1 MGFEFE
7 MDYDSVV
14 NIKVIGVGGG
24 GNNAVNRMVT
34 SGLQGVEFIAI
45 NTDKQA
51 LNRSEASVKIQVGT
65 KLTKGQGAGSRP
77 EIGRKAAEE
86 SREDINK
93 ALEGADMVFITAG
106 MGGGTGTGGAP
117 VVAQIAREMG
127 ILTVGVVTRPFGFE
141 GKKRMEQA
149 NAGIDQLKE
158 NVDSLIVIPNERLKY
173 VSDQKISFKNAF
185 EIADNVLH
193 QAVASISE
201 LITVPGLINLDFAD
215 VTSIMKGAGF
225 AHMGVGSAAG
235 KDKAEEA
242 AKMAIQSPLLESS
255 INGAHGVILSVIGS
269 EDIELDEIEQA
280 ASMIQAAAH
289 PDAHIIF
296 GASISEDAD
305 DEIRVVVIATGFDN
319 PPATKQQQDRS
330 AMFSNAKRTAQTFA
344 APAQQFSAPAQQFSA
359 PAQQFAAPAQS
370 FSASPVA
377 PMQPQQA
384 QPSQAQAS
392 VADGQ
397 SLDEDDPF
405 ADIMKI
411 FSSKYWFADN
421 FALFRVKTR

>member
-377 PMQPQQA
+377 PMQPQQV

-411 FSSKYWFADN
+411 FSSK
-421 FALFRVKTR
+421 

>member
-370 FSASPVA
+370 ISASPVA

-411 FSSKYWFADN
+411 FSSK
-421 FALFRVKTR
+421 

>member
-1 MGFEFE
+1 
-7 MDYDSVV
+7 MDFKAEVGPENVV
-14 NIKVIGVGGG
+14 TIKVVGVGGA
-24 GNNAVNRMVT
+24 GNNVVNRMVK
-34 SGLQGVEFIAI
+34 SGTQGVEFISV

-51 LNRSEASVKIQVGT
+51 LAVSNADQKIQIGE
-65 KLTKGQGAGSRP
+65 KLTHGQGAGSDP
-77 EIGRKAAEE
+77 EVGKRSAEE
-86 SREDINK
+86 SRNNIAKSLEDS
-93 ALEGADMVFITAG
+93 DMVFITAG

-359 PAQQFAAPAQS
+359 PAQQFAPAQS

-411 FSSKYWFADN
+411 FSSK
-421 FALFRVKTR
+421 

>member
-24 GNNAVNRMVT
+24 GNDAVNRMVT

-411 FSSKYWFADN
+411 FSSK
-421 FALFRVKTR
+421 

>member
-7 MDYDSVV
+7 MDYDTIV

-411 FSSKYWFADN
+411 FSSK
-421 FALFRVKTR
+421 